1 MEHHLKSFSTH
12 LNKSHPS
19 QAPKN
24 LWWCKKR
31 PIYSYTSSCHDI
43 SLSWGFPQYSPR
55 AQLSTQI
62 QCEYIEFTNTAKIQ
76 QKYKYNTAHEP
87 SPALPVIAQFSRN
100 YPRRPT
106 AFYPK
111 ITHRQPLLIST
122 SAPFLWSRLYLM
134 PLCQTQIWQ
143 MQIQMLAFYLQFCIH
158 WRNAYIF
165 WTVHIVSFRFYV
177 SKLISKAH

>member
-1 MEHHLKSFSTH
+1 MQEVANLQLYFLLSRHLSLLRVS
-12 LNKSHPS
+12 
-19 QAPKN
+19 
-24 LWWCKKR
+24 
-31 PIYSYTSSCHDI
+31 PI
-43 SLSWGFPQYSPR
+43 FPTRSALHTNTVR
-55 AQLSTQI
+55 V
-62 QCEYIEFTNTAKIQ
+62 EFTNTAKIQ
-76 QKYKYNTAHEP
+76 PKYKYNTAHEP
-87 SPALPVIAQFSRN
+87 SPALPMIAQFSRN

-111 ITHRQPLLIST
+111 ITHRQPLLIPT

-165 WTVHIVSFRFYV
+165 LTVHIVSFRFYV